1 MHARRAGEKGQNRVE
16 NVSFAA
22 FLGTVKMKEL
32 AYGVFRLRRIRVQ
45 FVEVLGRNPLNLTLQ
60 SAATITLKPKNLK
73 SFVTKCATFV
83 LHRGSHSIFTRVVDL
98 VPIKERNRCPRALP
112 RSQVLTCS

>member
-32 AYGVFRLRRIRVQ
+32 AYGVFRLRGIAS
-45 FVEVLGRNPLNLTLQ
+45 NLLR
-60 SAATITLKPKNLK
+60 SWGGI
-73 SFVTKCATFV
+73 
-83 LHRGSHSIFTRVVDL
+83 HST
-98 VPIKERNRCPRALP
+98 
-112 RSQVLTCS
+112 